1 MAIVGISER
10 VRLARTGQFKIGEKT
25 EKGYPKA
32 LDYFRI
38 VGGAEPVEAIYGPKP
53 RAVTVYLPLDLG
65 PEVWD
70 PFYKRY
76 GASGLQ
82 CKGDGLVGQEV
93 GPDGTLKPRD
103 CAQRGCPFAQPTQK
117 NGKEQPPACKP
128 VGILSF
134 QVLGVP
140 GAGVYQASIRGLPSI
155 ERADGYLRRLQ
166 QVAGGSLQGVPFLL
180 KVEQVRG
187 KDGFPTSRF
196 TLVDA
201 PETAQ
206 VLNGGARYPRTATL
220 EEVRGYAVINRDGEV
235 ISTPEV
241 PAKEPMEKRAAL
253 ALKLDEVLKSG
264 KIDSAHESRY
274 REMIAA
280 VGGMTEE
287 EAGQKLAA
295 LEGWLAKR
303 EAAAKGAAIA
313 A

>member
-25 EKGYPKA
+25 EKGFPKA
-32 LDYFRI
+32 LDHFRI
-38 VGGAEPVEAIYGPKP
+38 VGGAEVVEAIYGPKP

-82 CKGDGLVGQEV
+82 CKGDGLVGQEM
-93 GPDGTLKPRD
+93 GPEGLKPRD

-134 QVLGVP
+134 QVVGVP

-155 ERADGYLRRLQ
+155 ERVDGYLRRLQ

-206 VLNGGARYPRTATL
+206 VLQGGARYPRTATL
-220 EEVRGYAVINRDGEV
+220 EEVRGYAVINGDGEV
-235 ISTPEV
+235 ISTPELPV
-241 PAKEPMEKRAAL
+241 QEPVEKRAAL
-253 ALKLDEVLKSG
+253 ALKLDEVLQSG
-264 KIDSAHESRY
+264 RIPPQYASRY
-274 REMIAA
+274 REMVGA

-295 LEGWLAKR
+295 LQEWLAKK
-303 EAAAKGAAIA
+303 EAAATAA
-313 A
+313 